1 MFALFRSPSA
11 FCFCFYVNSLVISFL
26 LSDSAIQKKRSGGP
40 VRSSSCVS
48 VLRGVFDT
56 VCQERNMTRGGGA
69 NLRKLLKINK
79 VLSGA
84 VFVGAE
90 TDVKKYDRLPVIC
103 SAALFCSLL
112 IVYPIVS

>member
-1 MFALFRSPSA
+1 
-11 FCFCFYVNSLVISFL
+11 
-26 LSDSAIQKKRSGGP
+26 
-40 VRSSSCVS
+40 
-48 VLRGVFDT
+48 
-56 VCQERNMTRGGGA
+56 MTRGGGA